1 MFWSRI
7 TKLITS
13 STKPALLEKRKKKKE
28 KREKRNKKKE
38 KRKKK
43 KRIHAKA
50 TFQTSH

>member
-28 KREKRNKKKE
+28 KRNKKKE
-38 KRKKK
+38 KKNTCEG
-43 KRIHAKA
+43 HL
-50 TFQTSH
+50 SN